1 MDLVIG
7 NKIITTPMETILF
20 QLQSE
25 LSSYNGKLKEI
36 GRRNGQNINVTCPC
50 NEHKGGFERH
60 PSCQIFADPD
70 DDYTEYGTA
79 HCFSCGFAM
88 KLPKFVGYCFDEDES
103 FGEEWLLSRCS
114 TAFISET
121 KYLPE
126 IVIDNNKYK
135 NDTKPSMSEDELKKY
150 AYYHEYMWKRKLSK
164 EVVDRFEVGY
174 DPKQNMLIFPVR
186 DEKGILRF
194 VTGRSVLSHRFMIP
208 SDVDKPVYLLYYML
222 RNNIKRVGVAESQ
235 INALYLNS
243 LGIPCV
249 GLFGTGSYKQL
260 STLRKSGITTFDLY
274 FDGDVAGDKG
284 AKRFIENIG
293 PDKFVNIHQ
302 LPRGKDVND
311 LTYEEICNLP
321 MI

>member
-1 MDLVIG
+1 MELVVK
-7 NKIITTPMETILF
+7 NKVILTDIYDILL
-20 QLQSE
+20 QLRSE
-25 LSSYNGKLKEI
+25 LKGDRLHDIVRSSNSIK
-36 GRRNGQNINVTCPC
+36 VTCP
-50 NEHKGGFERH
+50 NINHKGGKERH
-60 PSCQIFADPD
+60 PSCFISTDPNSSVPL
-70 DDYTEYGTA
+70 GTA

-88 KLPKFVGYCFDEDES
+88 KLPKFVGYCFDEDEA

-126 IVIDNNKYK
+126 IVIDSNNK
-135 NDTKPSMSEDELKKY
+135 NDNQPSMSEEELKKY

-186 DEKGILRF
+186 DEKGVLRF

-274 FDGDVAGDKG
+274 FDGDISGDKG
-284 AKRFIENIG
+284 AKRFVENIG
-293 PDKFVNIHQ
+293 SDKFVNIHQ

>member
-1 MDLVIG
+1 MELVVN
-7 NKIITTPMETILF
+7 NKVILTDIYDILL
-20 QLQSE
+20 QLRSE
-25 LSSYNGKLKEI
+25 LKGDRLHDIVKSSNSIK
-36 GRRNGQNINVTCPC
+36 VTCP
-50 NEHKGGFERH
+50 NINHKGGKERH
-60 PSCQIFADPD
+60 PSCFISTDPNSPVPL
-70 DDYTEYGTA
+70 GTA

-121 KYLPE
+121 NYLPE
-126 IVIDNNKYK
+126 IVIDSNNK
-135 NDTKPSMSEDELKKY
+135 NDNQPSMSEEELKKY

-194 VTGRSVLSHRFMIP
+194 VTGRSVLNHRFMIP
-208 SDVDKPVYLLYYML
+208 PDVDKPVYLLYYML
-222 RNNIKRVGVAESQ
+222 RNNVKRVGVAESQ

-260 STLRKSGITTFDLY
+260 TTLRKSGITTFDLY
-274 FDGDVAGDKG
+274 FDGDVSGDKG
-284 AKRFIENIG
+284 TKRFVENIG

-311 LTYEEICNLP
+311 LTLEEICNLP